1 MADTSPLE
9 VASNSDWLPHAFTPD
24 GRRLTAVLVP
34 PDLRAK
40 LTFLTDSY
48 FKGAVRKD
56 SFETGALT
64 AATASGARV
73 PLNFIFNTSF
83 CCSTLLARA
92 LEVPGCS
99 ASLKEPNILVNIA
112 ERLIG
117 DDSGQVEGE
126 LELALRLLERP
137 FGSAST
143 IIAKPSNFANRLLE
157 PILDRRAQSRAVLL
171 YSDAG
176 TFLRSIAKR
185 GLSAR
190 INARRLYRN
199 LAAWTSLDFGF
210 SSDDLLEQTDL
221 QIAALAWLMQIA
233 HFQSVLARW
242 GPKRVVLIE
251 AADFLAEPAR
261 VLDRIQSLFGLGLEA
276 EQIAG
281 IVNGPIFRKHSK
293 FSEVDYDV
301 RRQDED
307 QKALA
312 QVHSDELEMVIQWL
326 DVVADH
332 CGVRIRTLS
341 ADR

>member
-1 MADTSPLE
+1 M
-9 VASNSDWLPHAFTPD
+9 
-24 GRRLTAVLVP
+24 
-34 PDLRAK
+34 
-40 LTFLTDSY
+40 
-48 FKGAVRKD
+48 
-56 SFETGALT
+56 
-64 AATASGARV
+64 
-73 PLNFIFNTSF
+73 
-83 CCSTLLARA
+83 
-92 LEVPGCS
+92 
-99 ASLKEPNILVNIA
+99 
-112 ERLIG
+112 
-117 DDSGQVEGE
+117 
-126 LELALRLLERP
+126 
-137 FGSAST
+137 
-143 IIAKPSNFANRLLE
+143 
-157 PILDRRAQSRAVLL
+157 LL

-210 SSDDLLEQTDL
+210 SGDDLLEQTDL

-233 HFQSVLARW
+233 HFQSVLAKW

-251 AADFLAEPAR
+251 AADLLAEPAR
-261 VLDRIQSLFGLGLEA
+261 VLDRIQSLFGLGFEA